1 MAEQGSSSHEIHTPP
16 RSAVIGLGYVGLPLA
31 LLLIDKG
38 FEVYGIDVDERKIQ
52 KLQENISYLPD
63 VSDED
68 VARAMG
74 SGRFHPGTDFA
85 AAGEAEMIILCVPT
99 PLTAYH
105 TPDLSF
111 LQNAA
116 RSVGEQLRQGQIVI
130 LESSTYPGTT
140 NEVLRPIL
148 EKMSGMRAGKDFYI
162 GYSPERIDPGNKTYT
177 VDQIPKLV
185 SGLTEKCG
193 DVAEAWYSR
202 VFERVVRVSSPE
214 VAEMAKI
221 VENSHRLVN
230 ITFVNELALICE
242 QMGIDVWEVI
252 DAAATKPFGFTP
264 YYPGPGIGG
273 HCIPVDPLYLQWKA
287 QAYGIKSQFI
297 ALSEALNRSMPQ
309 QVADKVFELLAENR
323 TSGNSLVE
331 KGEAGKPRI
340 LLYGV
345 AYKKDVNDVRESPAL
360 DLIPILQNRGAEV
373 AYCDPYI
380 QEIRLGEQVMHSV
393 ELTDEVLQAADCVV
407 ILTDHSSIPVERIVA
422 ESKLVFDTRNVT
434 AAMKEAAHVYRLGS
448 GKGGSKRRKM
458 KK

>member
-38 FEVYGIDVDERKIQ
+38 FEVYGIDVDEWKIQ

-331 KGEAGKPRI
+331 KGKRVNLASFSMAWPIRRMLTMSASPRH
-340 LLYGV
+340 
-345 AYKKDVNDVRESPAL
+345 
-360 DLIPILQNRGAEV
+360 LI
-373 AYCDPYI
+373 
-380 QEIRLGEQVMHSV
+380 
-393 ELTDEVLQAADCVV
+393 
-407 ILTDHSSIPVERIVA
+407 
-422 ESKLVFDTRNVT
+422 
-434 AAMKEAAHVYRLGS
+434 
-448 GKGGSKRRKM
+448 
-458 KK
+458 